1 MSQPAA
7 KCALVCCRTV
17 HLGPLVQQG
26 VWHKTGCIAHLQ
38 AANFCG
44 FLSKTELQAAAQP
57 HCDASFT
64 TVSAITAGVQAP

>member
-17 HLGPLVQQG
+17 HLGPLVLQG
-26 VWHKTGCIAHLQ
+26 VWHKADYIAHLQ

-57 HCDASFT
+57 YCDTSFT
-64 TVSAITAGVQAP
+64 TVSAITAGMRAP